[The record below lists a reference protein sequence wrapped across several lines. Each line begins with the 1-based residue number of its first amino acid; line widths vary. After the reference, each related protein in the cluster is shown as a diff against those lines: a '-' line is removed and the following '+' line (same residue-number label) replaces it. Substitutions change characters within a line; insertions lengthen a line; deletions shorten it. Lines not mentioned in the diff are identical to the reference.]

1 MGKSIANKQLTLQ
14 KRRWSTRH
22 QSRHDCMCSH
32 SKPLVTIVAFVGAVV
47 NDRIS
52 GEPPHRNRADTGRR
66 TMPCGGAVPQQ
77 RWHAEHK
84 TRVLTNNQWA
94 YRLQTNKPL
103 TMQKRCWIC
112 RQQSWQYCICSRSR
126 SSFTIVPLVG
136 AAFNSR
142 IHGAL
147 THSSNVETGRKKPRR
162 QAEPNQRCHAEYNA
176 HIVETNK
183 QWTHC
188 LQTNNVL
195 YKSGVKMAAANRGI
209 AAFVHAARHWLSLFH

>member
-1 MGKSIANKQLTLQ
+1 V
-14 KRRWSTRH
+14 
-22 QSRHDCMCSH
+22 
-32 SKPLVTIVAFVGAVV
+32 P
-47 NDRIS
+47 S
-52 GEPPHRNRADTGRR
+52 GGV
-66 TMPCGGAVPQQ
+66 VPQQ
-77 RWHAEHK
+77 RRHAEHK
-84 TRVLTNNQWA
+84 PRVLTK
-94 YRLQTNKPL
+94 QTMGISTANKQPL

-147 THSSNVETGRKKPRR
+147 THSNNVETRRTKPRR